1 MMADGSAR
9 PSRSS
14 DAGILR
20 LPENVRNGS
29 ARSPKVIRAETAP
42 ACASLLFPLVNEDN
56 EKQGCH
62 TEIKA
67 RQVKWNDL
75 A

>member
-1 MMADGSAR
+1 MQETGVRREHEAVFTEDQQADHTGTKTGER
-9 PSRSS
+9 R
-14 DAGILR
+14 R
-20 LPENVRNGS
+20 V
-29 ARSPKVIRAETAP
+29 
-42 ACASLLFPLVNEDN
+42 LLCFFPLVNEDN